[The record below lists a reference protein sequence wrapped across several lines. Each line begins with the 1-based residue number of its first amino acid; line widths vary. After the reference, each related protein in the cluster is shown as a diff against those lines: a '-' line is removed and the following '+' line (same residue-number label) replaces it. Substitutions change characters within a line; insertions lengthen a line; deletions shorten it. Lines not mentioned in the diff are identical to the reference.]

1 MHVVA
6 IRKEKEQSFDS
17 DALAIGKERPESVRA
32 QIGKPVHQHVET
44 DGGGSFTLHPMCPLD
59 DLVGLRML
67 VRHQLRVPG
76 APSGLCRPPSL
87 DQFCIERDSSI
98 EDL

>member
-59 DLVGLRML
+59 DLVGLDACAASTSCSGRA
-67 VRHQLRVPG
+67 VGVVPSAITG
-76 APSGLCRPPSL
+76 
-87 DQFCIERDSSI
+87 SI
-98 EDL
+98 LHRA